1 MTRFLP
7 LFPTP
12 SHPLRHG
19 AAYTLLVGL
28 LLGTGAPATAA
39 LPARPAKPAAAT
51 PVFLNITGTV
61 RDAKGEGIPGA
72 SVVLKGTTTGTTTD
86 AQGVF
91 RINLPTGNEV
101 LVISSIGFAKQEITV
116 GGRTTLEVTL
126 QEETSKLN
134 EVVVVGY
141 GTQTKE
147 SLTGSVASVNM
158 KAIEELPVGSLSTAL
173 VGQNPGVSVS
183 GGTGRPGDKGQ
194 ITVRNPIVLT
204 KDGGTTRPLYVIDNV
219 VRTEEDFNLLD
230 QSEVEAISVLKD
242 AAAAIYGAR
251 SNQGVVVV
259 ATKRGKVGPPKFS
272 YSGSVGQADAVRL
285 PSMMD
290 GVQLATYLNDYNIY
304 RGRPLTDAS
313 IYTPDELQY
322 FANNNYNWLKA
333 AWKPAI
339 VTRHALNVSGGT
351 DRMTY
356 FAGLSYNYQ
365 NANFDN
371 INANKWTFRASTDV
385 QVAKGLKAG
394 LSLSGD
400 LYQKRMYYLKVGG
413 ENAENDM
420 RGLLYTPMFNQPY
433 VNGLPVQLSSGTG
446 FDSFHFFEIQNSD
459 NYTSQRNTGLNI
471 TANLDY
477 ELPFIK
483 GLKARV
489 LFSKTMDNNFGKQYG
504 TRFPVYQFS
513 MLGEHKHIYGGT
525 VTKQNFLS
533 NGDIVRLVPSYTNS
547 YQLNGY
553 LNYDRQF
560 GKHLIS
566 AIAFFEQSETFFDEA
581 ETYRTSPIPGGLD
594 NVRFATGTT
603 YSYESQTESGILSY
617 AGRLNYSYANKYLL
631 ELAMRYDGSTNFAPE
646 YRWGFFPSLSAG
658 WILSEESF
666 FPASERVNFLKLRGS
681 VGMLGGDATRAYNWQ
696 ENYKIETGKGAVFG
710 GNADRSLTATPNNAL
725 ANRAARWDDNTKYNA
740 GLDARFLNN
749 KLSFTVDGFY
759 DHRYNM
765 LTALSASAPLLIGAP
780 LPSENFSTVDGF
792 GYEVSLGYGDNLGG
806 DFSYR
811 LNTFLSWND
820 NKQIKVDVERGKIG
834 QWDDPTGRSTD
845 RGVVGYRY
853 LGMFRN
859 QGEVDAFLESNK
871 GYTLFGD
878 APKPGMLYYQDIRG
892 PKDASGNYTAPDGKI
907 TEDDQTYLTKKEQNH
922 YGVGVNPSI
931 TYKGLTIQLTMGIS
945 FGGQATVESA
955 ARKAAT
961 ATSNRPEFWTDHW
974 TPENQGAKYP
984 APFTSNSYDRTSEF
998 WFKSSTSAGIR
1009 NATISYSLPTPL
1021 TNRLGMSSVKVFA
1034 TALNAVSFYNPYN
1047 YKVYSG
1053 SYDAYPTLRS
1063 LSLGLNVGF

>member
-1 MTRFLP
+1 MTKFLP
-7 LFPTP
+7 LHPTRAHALCQG
-12 SHPLRHG
+12 S
-19 AAYTLLVGL
+19 AYTLLVSL
-28 LLGTGAPATAA
+28 LLGGSPALAAPALAA
-39 LPARPAKPAAAT
+39 HPPGAAV
-51 PVFLNITGTV
+51 PVFMNVTGTV

-101 LVISSIGFAKQEITV
+101 LVISSIGFTKQEITV

-141 GTQTKE
+141 GTQSRET
-147 SLTGSVASVNM
+147 LTGAVTTVDM

-173 VGQNPGVSVS
+173 VGQNPGVGVS

-285 PSMMD
+285 PNMMD

-333 AWKPAI
+333 AWKPAV

-356 FAGLSYNYQ
+356 FAGMSYNYQ
-365 NANFDN
+365 NGNFDN

-385 QVAKGLKAG
+385 VVAKGLKAG

-446 FDSFHFFEIQNSD
+446 FDSFHFFEIQKSD

-477 ELPFIK
+477 ELPFVK

-504 TRFPVYQFS
+504 TRFPVYQFA
-513 MLGEHKHIYGGT
+513 MLGEHKHIYGGA

-560 GKHLIS
+560 GKHLVS
-566 AIAFFEQSETFFDEA
+566 AIAFFEQSETLFDEA
-581 ETYRTSPIPGGLD
+581 ETYKTSPIPGGLD
-594 NVRFATGTT
+594 NVRFATGST
-603 YSYESQTESGILSY
+603 YSYESQSESGILSY

-631 ELAMRYDGSTNFAPE
+631 ELAVRYDGSTNFAPE
-646 YRWGFFPSLSAG
+646 YRWGLFPSLSAG

-666 FPASERVNFLKLRGS
+666 FPTSARINFLKLRGS

-696 ENYKIETGKGAVFG
+696 ENYRIETGKGAVFG
-710 GNADRSLTATPNNAL
+710 GNADRTLTATPNNAL

-749 KLSFTVDGFY
+749 RLSLTVDGFY

-792 GYEVSLGYGDNLGG
+792 GYEVSLGFSDNITS

-834 QWDDPTGRSTD
+834 QWDDPTGHSTD

-853 LGMFRN
+853 VGMFRN
-859 QGEVDAFLESNK
+859 QAEVDRFLETNRN
-871 GYTLFGD
+871 YTLFGD

-892 PKDASGNYTAPDGKI
+892 PKDAAGNYTAPDGKI

-922 YGVGVNPSI
+922 YGVGLNPSV
-931 TYKGLTIQLTMGIS
+931 TYKGLSIQMTMGIS
-945 FGGQATVESA
+945 FGGQAVVESA

-961 ATSNRPEFWTDHW
+961 ATSNRPEFWADHW

-998 WFKSSTSAGIR
+998 WFKSSTSVGIR
-1009 NATISYSLPTPL
+1009 NATIAYALPTTL
-1021 TNRLGMSSVKVFA
+1021 TTRMGVSGVKVFM
-1034 TALNAVSFYNPYN
+1034 TAVNAVNFYNPFN
-1047 YKVYSG
+1047 YKVYG
-1053 SYDAYPTLRS
+1053 GGYDAYPTLRS